1 MAYTHAYMLKQNLRD
16 IEMMARATNARLT
29 DESYVMPWES
39 DLVSRASTHL
49 FSVHRRRKLKR
60 DFGGVSRDYGFL
72 DGGCGTFM
80 GIGVKDPTKK
90 ACILE
95 RKLRKAQDKC
105 ARGKQKQCDKA
116 ARFQSELATISGGGL
131 TPTAGTPLDAYYQQA
146 LQAQQIAAT
155 DASQTGGIEKY
166 LPVLAVG
173 AAGIVTI
180 YAVSKLL

>member
-49 FSVHRRRKLKR
+49 FSVHRRRKLQR
-60 DFGGVSRDYGFL
+60 NFGGVSRDYGFL
-72 DGGCGTFM
+72 DGGCGTFL
-80 GIGVKDPTKK
+80 GIGVKDPVKK

-95 RKLRKAQDKC
+95 RKIRKAQDKC
-105 ARGKQKQCDKA
+105 ARGKQKHCDKA
-116 ARFQSELATISGGGL
+116 ARYQSELATISGGGL
-131 TPTAGTPLDAYYQQA
+131 TPGAGTPLDAYYQQA

-155 DASQTGGIEKY
+155 DASQAGGIEKY
-166 LPVLAVG
+166 LPVLL
-173 AAGIVTI
+173 AGTLGLGTN
-180 YAVSKLL
+180 YLGSKLL